1 MKLVDIGYGNMIAA
15 ERVIAVCSPD
25 SAPLKRL
32 VSEAKENGEILDVTC
47 GKRTKCVIILDEDT
61 VVLCALPPEKVAERI
76 NGKKTE
82 DTNGEEDE

>member
-1 MKLVDIGYGNMIAA
+1 MIAA

-32 VSEAKENGEILDVTC
+32 VAEAKEKGEILDVTC

-61 VVLCALPPEKVAERI
+61 VILCALPPEKVAQRI

-82 DTNGEEDE
+82 ENEENEDE